1 MTTASNQIKTQPA
14 MHFLAILSLILSILG
29 LLPVLPLIG
38 SIAGIVTGVIARK
51 EIRSQPDLYSG
62 DGTAK
67 AGIILGWIGIGLA
80 VLAVCGLVLFLMPVR
95 SIGSGPSMIITPQP
109 VITLQP

>member
-14 MHFLAILSLILSILG
+14 VHFLAILSLILSILG
-29 LLPVLPLIG
+29 MLPVLPFIG
-38 SIAGIVTGVIARK
+38 SIAGIVTGIIARK
-51 EIRSQPDLYSG
+51 EIHSQPDLYSG

-67 AGIILGWIGIGLA
+67 AGIILGWIGIGL
-80 VLAVCGLVLFLMPVR
+80 VLIAVCGLALFLAPVR
-95 SIGSGPSMIITPQP
+95 SISSGPTIITTLQP